1 MDCGNY
7 SYAPSMLDG
16 GREILNSYEN
26 DDMRAELERVDNVYC
41 VWAFSYD
48 GSMDISEEFSDRS
61 AAEKLYD
68 YIVTNYSDTP
78 PGDELQDFIRDLLYY
93 GRYTA

>member
-26 DDMRAELERVDNVYC
+26 DDMQAELERVDNVYC
-41 VWAFSYD
+41 VWAYSYD
-48 GSMDISEEFSDRS
+48 GELDVSEEFSSLS
-61 AAEKLYD
+61 AATSLYE
-68 YIVTNYSDTP
+68 YIVENYSDTP
-78 PGDELQDFIRDLLYY
+78 PGEELQDFIRNLLYF
-93 GRYTA
+93 GRYVS